1 MGVFGWS
8 YPPGAASDP
17 FAPYNEQEQPNIE
30 SIKEAWP
37 DAEGLFD
44 VYRQTYKATGCGPT
58 IGFLVNYIEVIPPD
72 GFSDFGGEIERANWF
87 YNDDLKQFGTWKV
100 MEEQGIYVSGVSVS
114 SIVEGSEA
122 EVPAIEIDIDPY
134 TQDPEELTKA
144 FDAAVKSVDEQADEL
159 WNEANRGEDD
169 DE

>member
-1 MGVFGWS
+1 MGIFGWS
-8 YPPGAASDP
+8 YPPGAANDP

-37 DAEGLFD
+37 DANGLYQ
-44 VYRQTYKATGCGPT
+44 VYRQTYKNTACGPT

-72 GFSDFGGEIERANWF
+72 GMSDVGGEIERAKWF
-87 YNDDLKQFGTWKV
+87 YNDELMQFGTWKV

-134 TQDPEELTKA
+134 TQDPEELVKA
-144 FDAAVKSVDEQADEL
+144 FDAAVRSVDKQADML
-159 WNEANRGEDD
+159 FRGKRR
-169 DE
+169 